1 MISALKTLA
10 KSLPY
15 PLFLRLYYAWDRV
28 ELRARAE
35 TARQR
40 AGIPLLSQV
49 DLLKTKSSDTLFV
62 LGSGPSINR
71 ISAERWRVIAAHDT
85 LGFNF
90 WLYHSFVP
98 KFYFFESIER
108 PASPEAFDA
117 FLDLARRRAAD
128 YASTLKVMTEFHRL
142 EMQSMD
148 HLPPE
153 FRKNLFA
160 AHKVEA
166 PARNEAE
173 LAQALQYLRRRGA
186 FQVSGRFPS
195 LLKYAS
201 SLTSILVFA
210 LKLGYKRIVLCGID
224 LKTPDYFFQDRHIY
238 AESWE
243 PPKAERKDRHDTDLP
258 LTWRLPATQAVAV
271 IKEQLLDPAGVD
283 LLVENQDSALWPM
296 LSAFPIANSPLPWVS
311 GQAILR
317 EEQHLYN
324 EPILGLKRDLT
335 R

>member
-1 MISALKTLA
+1 MLSALKSLA

-15 PLFLRLYYAWDRV
+15 PVFLRLYYAWDRV

-35 TARQR
+35 TARKR
-40 AGIPLLSQV
+40 TGIPMLSQV
-49 DLLKTKSSDTLFV
+49 DLLKIKRSDTLFV

-71 ISAERWRVIAAHDT
+71 ISAERWQEIAAHDT

-108 PASPEAFDA
+108 PASPEAFDS
-117 FLDLARRRAAD
+117 FLGLARRRATD
-128 YASTLKVMTEFHRL
+128 YASTIKVMTEFHRL
-142 EMQSMD
+142 ETQTMD

-173 LAQALQYLRRRGA
+173 FARALQYLQRRGA
-186 FQVSGRFPS
+186 FRITGRFSS

-201 SLTSILVFA
+201 SLTSILTFA

-224 LKTPDYFFQDRHIY
+224 LKTPDYFFQDRRIY

-243 PPKAERKDRHDTDLP
+243 PPVADRKERHDTDLP
-258 LTWRLPATQAVAV
+258 LTWRLPATRAVAV
-271 IKEQLLDPAGVD
+271 IKQQLLDPAGVE
-283 LLVENQDSALWPM
+283 LLVENQDSALWPV
-296 LSAFPIANSPLPWVS
+296 LPLFPTLDSEVRLRSETPNLQPS
-311 GQAILR
+311 GAR
-317 EEQHLYN
+317 
-324 EPILGLKRDLT
+324 
-335 R
+335 

>member
-1 MISALKTLA
+1 MISALKSLA

-28 ELRARAE
+28 EQRARAE
-35 TARQR
+35 TARKR
-40 AGIPLLSQV
+40 AGIPMLGQV
-49 DLLKTKSSDTLFV
+49 DLLKIKSSDTLFV

-71 ISAERWRVIAAHDT
+71 ISAERWQEIAAHDT

-98 KFYFFESIER
+98 KFYFFESIEK
-108 PASPEAFDA
+108 PSSPEAFDS
-117 FLDLARRRAAD
+117 FLALAKCRAAD
-128 YASTLKVMTEFHRL
+128 YASTVKVMTEFHRL
-142 EMQSMD
+142 ETQTMD

-160 AHKVEA
+160 AHKLEA
-166 PARNEAE
+166 PARSEAE
-173 LAQALQYLRRRGA
+173 FARALEYLQRRGA
-186 FQVSGRFPS
+186 FQVTGRFSS

-210 LKLGYKRIVLCGID
+210 MKLGYKRIVLCGID
-224 LKTPDYFFQDRHIY
+224 LKTPDYFFQDRRIY

-243 PPKAERKDRHDTDLP
+243 PPVAERKERHDTDLP
-258 LTWRLPATQAVAV
+258 LIWRLPATRAVAV
-271 IKEQLLDPAGVD
+271 IKQQLLDPAGVE

-296 LSAFPIANSPLPWVS
+296 LPALPSVDSEVRSLSETSNLQPSSAS
-311 GQAILR
+311 
-317 EEQHLYN
+317 
-324 EPILGLKRDLT
+324 
-335 R
+335 